1 MEPRRPPIFLITGL
15 IIGIALGILY
25 AWVLVPV
32 ETIETQ
38 PQDLRADFK
47 EAYRVL
53 IARAYQSNQ
62 DLNRAEA
69 RLALL
74 GDDDPVRMLS
84 VQAQLTLG
92 DEGQE
97 AAARALGQLA
107 AAMQGEVE
115 PVSDTDSP
123 IQSATPAEL
132 SNSTPTPSIAIVTPT
147 TTRQANQNETPTGT
161 ATPGGPTPTE
171 GTVIPTLTSTL
182 TPTSTA
188 TPGPPFVL
196 DSIQLAC
203 DPELDPPLIQVSV
216 FDAAGTPVPGVAILI
231 SWETN
236 TNRFI
241 TGLKPEFGLGYADF
255 QMDPAITYSLRLEDG
270 GAPVNSITGR
280 LCEDADE
287 PYWGSWQFNFVQ
299 P

>member
-1 MEPRRPPIFLITGL
+1 MEPRRSPVYLITGL
-15 IIGIALGILY
+15 ILGIALGILY

-53 IARAYQSNQ
+53 IARAYQSNH
-62 DLNRAEA
+62 DINRAEA

-74 GDDDPVRMLS
+74 GDDDPVRVLS

-92 DEGQE
+92 EEGQE
-97 AAARALGQLA
+97 SAARALGQLA
-107 AAMQGEVE
+107 AAMQGEIE
-115 PVSDTDSP
+115 PVSETNNP
-123 IQSATPAEL
+123 VQSATPAEL
-132 SNSTPTPSIAIVTPT
+132 SNATPTPTIEIVTPT
-147 TTRQANQNETPTGT
+147 ATRRANQNTTPTES
-161 ATPGGPTPTE
+161 GGPTPTE
-171 GTVIPTLTSTL
+171 GTIIPTLTPTL
-182 TPTSTA
+182 PPTATA

-203 DPELDPPLIQVSV
+203 DPDIDPPLIQVSV
-216 FDAAGTPVPGVAILI
+216 FDAADNPVPGVAILI

-236 TNRFI
+236 TNRFV
-241 TGLKPEFGLGYADF
+241 TGLKPEYGLGYADY

-270 GAPVNSITGR
+270 SAPVNSITGR